1 MEDGKI
7 YALNR
12 SPNCIFAYCER
23 GGYATSFYI
32 GVTSTG
38 DVYCSSIGCIRGMA
52 TNDPSTLANQEQRE
66 RFFNKLKDAGYHYNE
81 ENKAVFQNGI
91 KLKIV

>member
-7 YALNR
+7 YSLNR

-23 GGYATSFYI
+23 GGYATSYYI
-32 GVTSTG
+32 GVTSFG
-38 DVYCSSIGCIRGMA
+38 EVYCSSIGRIRGMA
-52 TNDPSTLANQEQRE
+52 ANNPSTLANPAQRE
-66 RFFNKLKDAGYHYNE
+66 RFFSKLKDAGCHYNE

-91 KLKIV
+91 KLTIV